1 MFQSDGESSMEPL
14 VKGAGLQL
22 PLFPQIS
29 LHPGLAF
36 NPSTPWAG
44 RLAHQ
49 PPGLWNN
56 GTFSLAWVIYRN
68 RMQAQIN
75 PLEFK
80 IVFKSPTE
88 RYKGGY
94 APSQL

>member
-44 RLAHQ
+44 RLA
-49 PPGLWNN
+49 PSPRFSGITELSAWLGL
-56 GTFSLAWVIYRN
+56 FI
-68 RMQAQIN
+68 
-75 PLEFK
+75 EFK
-80 IVFKSPTE
+80 HKQE
-88 RYKGGY
+88 
-94 APSQL
+94 